1 LDSYILAEELL
12 KRICSQFQIV
22 YESQDVDYI
31 NKQLMALKI
40 KIKEVPVNPIYLSSI
55 QELINQLSEILKVN
69 LNQDQKLLKSLLFH
83 FTPMIY
89 RLRMNANIKN
99 PLLHEIQ
106 TQYSILFSIIAH
118 SVYKIESQYQV
129 ILTED
134 EIAFLTVYFQVAL
147 ERNKGGKKILIVCLS
162 GIGTSELIFHK
173 IQKAI
178 PAQDTL
184 EITTYH
190 ALKKR
195 DLRKVDLIISTI
207 DLDIEDIPIIKVSA
221 LISNS

>member
-1 LDSYILAEELL
+1 
-12 KRICSQFQIV
+12 
-22 YESQDVDYI
+22 
-31 NKQLMALKI
+31 MALKI

-147 ERNKGGKKILIVCLS
+147 ERNKGGKK
-162 GIGTSELIFHK
+162 
-173 IQKAI
+173 
-178 PAQDTL
+178 
-184 EITTYH
+184 Y
-190 ALKKR
+190 
-195 DLRKVDLIISTI
+195 
-207 DLDIEDIPIIKVSA
+207 
-221 LISNS
+221 